1 MNYSLNYVIRDD
13 RKNSKGLCP
22 IYLRYTF
29 NRKWGGHP
37 TQKPLEIIERMILS
51 STKENDLVLD
61 MFCGSGSVLVSCKNN
76 SRRGIGIEK
85 EKKFYEL
92 SKLRVNE

>member
-1 MNYSLNYVIRDD
+1 
-13 RKNSKGLCP
+13 
-22 IYLRYTF
+22 
-29 NRKWGGHP
+29 
-37 TQKPLEIIERMILS
+37 MILS